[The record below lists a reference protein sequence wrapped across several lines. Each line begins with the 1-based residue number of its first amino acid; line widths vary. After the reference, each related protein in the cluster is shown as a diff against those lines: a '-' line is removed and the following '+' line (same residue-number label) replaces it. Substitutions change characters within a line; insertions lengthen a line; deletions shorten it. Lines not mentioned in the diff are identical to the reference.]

1 MNFDV
6 VLKDLLLPLC
16 QYPDQLSVNQVVS
29 EDEKSLT
36 LTICAQKNDIGHLIG
51 KKGAMAQAIRSM
63 MATASVLGDIRI
75 SIKFENN
82 EENQ

>member
-16 QYPDQLSVNQVVS
+16 QYPDQLCVEQTIS

-36 LTICAQKNDIGHLIG
+36 LVIHAQKSDIGHLIG
-51 KKGAMAQAIRSM
+51 KGAMAQAIRAM
-63 MATASVLGDIRI
+63 MSIASVLSDVYI